1 MSEYDLL
8 KTELNGMKAQIDSL
22 NANRIT
28 MAKRIRD
35 LEEYVDTVSSP
46 MWKRIWFVIQGWRFR
61 QLGRWYKASWNDD
74 GKQWD

>member
-8 KTELNGMKAQIDSL
+8 KTELNGMKAQIESL
-22 NANRIT
+22 NANRVT

-61 QLGRWYKASWNDD
+61 QLGRWYKASWNDA